1 MLDDAFEA
9 LKKYDWGTDRE
20 PLAPITDAVAAA
32 HGNPELRKDLQ
43 TRLLAALGSEIS
55 RDAKDYVCR
64 MLTIV
69 GTAAA
74 APVLAALLGN
84 ENHSHMARFALERI
98 PAPEAA
104 NALRD
109 ALPRLA
115 PKLKIGAISS
125 IGNRR
130 DTEAVSALAGLL
142 GDGDVAIARAAAA
155 ALGHIGTSQAA
166 QALNGAKTSAAEVGQ
181 AVIDA
186 RLACAEALLA
196 SGKTADA
203 HAIYEALSGEKQ
215 PRLVRLAAT
224 RGKLACAAKSA

>member
-9 LKKYDWGTDRE
+9 LKKYDWGTDRA

-32 HGNPELRKDLQ
+32 HGNPELRKDLE
-43 TRLLAALGSEIS
+43 TRLLSALGSEIS

-64 MLTIV
+64 VLTIV
-69 GTAAA
+69 GTKAS
-74 APVLAALLGN
+74 APVLAGLLGN
-84 ENHSHMARFALERI
+84 ESHSHMARFALERI
-98 PAPEAA
+98 PAAEAA
-104 NALRD
+104 KALRD
-109 ALPRLA
+109 ALPKLPSR
-115 PKLKIGAISS
+115 LKIGAISS

-130 DTEAVSALAGLL
+130 DADAVPALAGLL
-142 GDGDVAIARAAAA
+142 GNHDVAVARAAAA

-166 QALNGAKTSAAEVGQ
+166 QALHAAMTPAAEVGQ

-196 SGKTADA
+196 SGKSADA
-203 HAIYEALSGEKQ
+203 HAIYQALSGDKQ

>member
-9 LKKYDWGTDRE
+9 LKKYDWGTDRA

-32 HGNPELRKDLQ
+32 HGDAGLRKDLE

-74 APVLAALLGN
+74 APVLAGLL
-84 ENHSHMARFALERI
+84 ESEQHSHMARFALERI
-98 PAPEAA
+98 PAAEAA
-104 NALRD
+104 QALRG
-109 ALPRLA
+109 ALPKLA
-115 PKLKIGAISS
+115 AKLKIGAISS

-130 DTEAVSALAGLL
+130 DADAVPALARLL
-142 GDGDVAIARAAAA
+142 GDSDAAVARAAAM
-155 ALGHIGTSQAA
+155 ALGQIGTSQAA
-166 QALNGAKTSAAEVGQ
+166 QALNTAKTSSAEVGQ

-186 RLACAEALLA
+186 RLACAESLLA

-203 HAIYEALSGEKQ
+203 HAIYQALSGDKQ